1 MECPHCGSLNSK
13 VVDSRLTSDR
23 VSIRRRRKCL
33 ACWERFTT
41 YESTEERIL
50 SILIRKKARYGAT
63 KASLK
68 TTLAFISK
76 TLKDLS
82 NETKK
87 LVAQAD
93 KLHRAQL
100 PAGSKRK
107 ATDKAASKKK
117 GTHANDTKTD
127 DRPFGKRTD
136 ERQGNI
142 PGGKNP
148 GKRGL

>member
-50 SILIRKKARYGAT
+50 PILIRKKARYGAT

-68 TTLAFISK
+68 ITLAFISK

-87 LVAQAD
+87 LVAQRNSA
-93 KLHRAQL
+93 RI
-100 PAGSKRK
+100 PR
-107 ATDKAASKKK
+107 
-117 GTHANDTKTD
+117 
-127 DRPFGKRTD
+127 
-136 ERQGNI
+136 RQISLDYGRSSRLQ
-142 PGGKNP
+142 
-148 GKRGL
+148 RGCRELQRNLLWNARIVVV

>member
-1 MECPHCGSLNSK
+1 MECPHCGSLSSK

-41 YESTEERIL
+41 YESTEERML
-50 SILIRKKARYGAT
+50 PILIRKKARYGAT

-82 NETKK
+82 KETKK

-93 KLHRAQL
+93 KLDRHAPRRPRPLGRGAHRAQL

-107 ATDKAASKKK
+107 ATTKAASKKER
-117 GTHANDTKTD
+117 GTCQRYEN
-127 DRPFGKRTD
+127 R
-136 ERQGNI
+136 
-142 PGGKNP
+142 
-148 GKRGL
+148 